1 MKDITASL
9 RNSGIFLSIPAWT
22 LTGLMLVMSAAAT
35 QAQNSVSQNCAQLG
49 LKQGVQGQNECLN
62 QGVNALLAQN
72 SISQFPTT
80 KPRQVPELNALQR
93 EEKFWDDAK
102 AIGNKEAFEAYLA
115 SHPNGRYESLAKASI
130 LKMTP
135 TKSLQVQE
143 ATMVECIGSPDTW
156 NNCIGTQTLNSGG
169 KYVGEFKEGKRNGQG
184 TFNWPSGHKYVGESK
199 DDKRTGKGT
208 FTWPDG
214 QKYVGEFKDNKRS
227 GQGINNLPDGS
238 KYVGEWKDDKANG
251 QGARN
256 WPDGAKY
263 VGEWVDDK
271 RSGQGTFTWPDGSK
285 YVGEFRDSKVNGQGT
300 RTWPDG
306 AKYVGQFVNEKR
318 HGQGSMMRPD
328 GSLIYS
334 GLWTDGI
341 QNSTRPVVQQR
352 VFTPME
358 AALEARCR
366 GYGFEPQSAGIAQC
380 MLQLDQAERQA
391 VQAQSQR
398 KELESRCGLAEAQGW
413 LAPTTTGSFGEGAQR
428 AAAAYNACMA
438 GLPPPVT
445 RVICQRQGANE
456 AYCFSQ

>member
-1 MKDITASL
+1 MKELMALLKIPGVITSTSVCTL
-9 RNSGIFLSIPAWT
+9 VGLIFAI
-22 LTGLMLVMSAAAT
+22 SAVTAN
-35 QAQNSVSQNCAQLG
+35 AQDRVSQNCAQLG
-49 LKQGVQGQNECLN
+49 LKQGVQGQNECVN
-62 QGVNALLAQN
+62 QGVNGLLAQN
-72 SISQFPTT
+72 SISSFPTT

-102 AIGNKEAFEAYLA
+102 AIGNKEALEAYLA
-115 SHPNGRYESLAKASI
+115 SYPTGRYVSLAKASI

-135 TKSLQVQE
+135 TKSLQAQE
-143 ATMVECIGSPDTW
+143 ATMVECIGSPETW

-208 FTWPDG
+208 LTWPDG

-227 GQGINNLPDGS
+227 GQGVNNLPDGT

-251 QGARN
+251 YGTRN

-263 VGEWVDDK
+263 AGEWVDDK
-271 RSGQGTFTWPDGSK
+271 RSGQGTFTWPDGSQ

-306 AKYVGQFVNEKR
+306 AKYIGQFVDEKR

-334 GLWTDGI
+334 GLWTDGK
-341 QNSTRPVVQQR
+341 QNSTRPAVQQR
-352 VFTPME
+352 TFTPIE

-366 GYGFEPQSAGIAQC
+366 GYGFESQSTGIAQC
-380 MLQLDQAERQA
+380 MLQLDQADRQLA
-391 VQAQSQR
+391 QAQRQR

-413 LAPTTTGSFGEGAQR
+413 LAPTTTGSFAEGAQR

-438 GLPPPVT
+438 GLPTPVT
-445 RVICQRQGANE
+445 RVICQRQGPNE

>member
-1 MKDITASL
+1 MRSAWPKPGWASVFHDDIGGVSRKSEWEWAGL
-9 RNSGIFLSIPAWT
+9 R
-22 LTGLMLVMSAAAT
+22 M
-35 QAQNSVSQNCAQLG
+35 
-49 LKQGVQGQNECLN
+49 
-62 QGVNALLAQN
+62 
-72 SISQFPTT
+72 
-80 KPRQVPELNALQR
+80 
-93 EEKFWDDAK
+93 
-102 AIGNKEAFEAYLA
+102 
-115 SHPNGRYESLAKASI
+115 
-130 LKMTP
+130 
-135 TKSLQVQE
+135 
-143 ATMVECIGSPDTW
+143 
-156 NNCIGTQTLNSGG
+156 
-169 KYVGEFKEGKRNGQG
+169 
-184 TFNWPSGHKYVGESK
+184 GHGF
-199 DDKRTGKGT
+199 R
-208 FTWPDG
+208 
-214 QKYVGEFKDNKRS
+214 
-227 GQGINNLPDGS
+227 
-238 KYVGEWKDDKANG
+238 DKANG
-251 QGARN
+251 QGTRT

-341 QNSTRPVVQQR
+341 QNSTRPAVQQR
-352 VFTPME
+352 AFTPME

-366 GYGFEPQSAGIAQC
+366 GYGFESQSAGIAQC

-391 VQAQSQR
+391 AQAQSQR

-413 LAPTTTGSFGEGAQR
+413 LAPTATGSFGEGAQR